1 MQGNTVKR
9 TKEGSKNTE
18 NHRKQERMAI
28 HRGTGHAENE
38 TYNNKK
44 GSKERSWQKYCFW
57 MKSFKL

>member
-1 MQGNTVKR
+1 MQGNALKR

-28 HRGTGHAENE
+28 HTGPTENE

-44 GSKERSWQKYCFW
+44 GSKERSWQKYGFW